1 MTVPTSTDADA
12 RVAGAYSWAAG
23 LVGLARRLI
32 AEGVDVDLEPI
43 RPAVRDL
50 CKEIRELPKAEA
62 SHWLKRLI
70 HLQHEMAALTRALA
84 DRNRTPSEDNEAPD
98 ERR

>member
-1 MTVPTSTDADA
+1 MTMPTSTDADA

-32 AEGVDVDLEPI
+32 ADGVDVDLEPI

-50 CKEIRELPKAEA
+50 CEEIKGLPKAEA
-62 SHWLKRLI
+62 SHWLNQLTD
-70 HLQHEMAALTRALA
+70 LQHEMAALGRALA
-84 DRNRTPSEDNEAPD
+84 ARNRTPSEDSEAP
-98 ERR
+98 R

>member
-1 MTVPTSTDADA
+1 MTTDADA

-32 AEGVDVDLEPI
+32 ADGVDVDLEPI

-50 CKEIRELPKAEA
+50 CEEIKGLPKAEA
-62 SHWLKRLI
+62 SHWLNQLI
-70 HLQHEMAALTRALA
+70 DLQHEMAALGRALA
-84 DRNRTPSEDNEAPD
+84 DRNRTPSEDSEAHD

>member
-32 AEGVDVDLEPI
+32 ADGVDVDLEPI
-43 RPAVRDL
+43 RPAVREL
-50 CKEIRELPKAEA
+50 CQEIRDLPSAEA
-62 SHWLKRLI
+62 SLWLNPLI
-70 HLQHEMAALTRALA
+70 DLQHEMAALGRALA
-84 DRNRTPSEDNEAPD
+84 DRNRAPSEDSEADD

>member
-1 MTVPTSTDADA
+1 MTVPTSKDADA

-32 AEGVDVDLEPI
+32 TDGVDVDLEPI

-50 CKEIRELPKAEA
+50 CQEIKELPSAEA
-62 SHWLKRLI
+62 SLWITQLI
-70 HLQHEMAALTRALA
+70 DLQHEMAALARALA
-84 DRNRTPSEDNEAPD
+84 DRDRSRADDGEAGHEP
-98 ERR
+98 R